1 VALHG
6 QSLKIRWRL
15 RMYAAGEVSDGS
27 DVAGPRLGGPA
38 LLTMDQAAKHL
49 QISRSSLYREVGRGH
64 LQVVKVGHL
73 TRVRLDDLHAY
84 VSGLATSTR
93 SA

>member
-1 VALHG
+1 
-6 QSLKIRWRL
+6 
-15 RMYAAGEVSDGS
+15 MYAAGTVSGGINM
-27 DVAGPRLGGPA
+27 AGPQLAGPA

-73 TRVRLDDLHAY
+73 TRVRLDDLHTY
-84 VSGLATSTR
+84 VSGWA
-93 SA
+93 